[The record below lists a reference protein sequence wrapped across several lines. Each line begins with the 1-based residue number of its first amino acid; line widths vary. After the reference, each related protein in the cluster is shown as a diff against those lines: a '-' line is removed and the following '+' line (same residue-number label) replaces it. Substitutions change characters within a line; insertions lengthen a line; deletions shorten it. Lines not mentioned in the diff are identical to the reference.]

1 MKYFIIYDSSAS
13 QNLLILFYIFKN
25 IVKMFES
32 HVKAVDDVQIVGVNR
47 K

>member
-1 MKYFIIYDSSAS
+1 MI
-13 QNLLILFYIFKN
+13 LLLVKIFYTFYIFKN